1 MTPLEVMNS
10 PIECLAEPVLAAS
23 ETPSPVPRQKN
34 IVALCWHRHV
44 LVIKATVAG
53 LVLGAIVVFMIPK
66 RYESTAQLMPPD
78 SPAMSGMAMMG
89 LMAGGTAGGT
99 VGLANSILN
108 GKTPAAQFVGI
119 LGSRSVQDS
128 LIDRFDLRKEYR
140 VKLYAAARKRLARNT
155 ELSEDRKTGM
165 ISITVRDTDPR
176 RARDLAQAYV
186 EELNRAVSRVSTSSA
201 RRERLFL
208 EERLE
213 SVEKE
218 LDADMRELSGFSS
231 RNATLDP
238 QAQGRAALEGAAR
251 LQGDLSASESELSGI
266 ETIYSENNPR
276 VRAMR
281 ARIAEL
287 KSQMRKLAGTRQET
301 GDDLENGQLYP
312 SLRKLP
318 LLGVTYF
325 DLYRRVKVQEA
336 VYEALMKQ
344 YELAK
349 VQEAKEIPTVSVLD
363 APLVPEK
370 KVYPPRLLFTLLSGG
385 LALLFAVGWI
395 AVERELRRK
404 GIDHVSCLVKAENWQ
419 KLGID
424 LRAESLA

>member
-1 MTPLEVMNS
+1 MSNSLEYAVETGVVATEPPAPLQ
-10 PIECLAEPVLAAS
+10 
-23 ETPSPVPRQKN
+23 RQTSV
-34 IVALCWHRHV
+34 VAHFWQRRV
-44 LVIKATVAG
+44 WVVKATIVG
-53 LVLGAIVVFMIPK
+53 LVLGAIVAFVIPK

-78 SPAMSGMAMMG
+78 SSAISGMAMMG
-89 LMAGGTAGGT
+89 LMAGGNAGGT
-99 VGLANSILN
+99 VGLANSILS
-108 GKTPAAQFVGI
+108 GKTPSAQFVGI
-119 LGSRSVQDS
+119 LGSRTVQDS
-128 LIDRFDLRKEYR
+128 LIDRFDLRSVYR
-140 VKLYAAARKRLARNT
+140 LKFYTAARKQLAKYT

-165 ISITVRDTDPR
+165 ISITVRDANPQ

-186 EELNRAVSRVSTSSA
+186 EELNKTVSRVSTSSA

-208 EERLE
+208 EERLQA
-213 SVEKE
+213 VEKE
-218 LDADMRELSGFSS
+218 LAADSRELSEFSS

-238 QAQGRAALEGAAR
+238 QAQGRATIEGAAR

-266 ETIYSENNPR
+266 ETIYSDNNTR

-287 KSQMRKLAGTRQET
+287 KSQMRKLAGNRQET
-301 GDDLENGQLYP
+301 GGDLEESQLYP

-325 DLYRRVKVQEA
+325 DLYRRVKVQET

-349 VQEAKEIPTVSVLD
+349 VQEAKEIPTISLLD

-385 LALLFAVGWI
+385 LAFLFALGWI
-395 AVERELRRK
+395 ALERELRKK
-404 GIDHVSCLVKAENWQ
+404 GIDRISRLAKAETWQ

-424 LRAESLA
+424 LQADSYA